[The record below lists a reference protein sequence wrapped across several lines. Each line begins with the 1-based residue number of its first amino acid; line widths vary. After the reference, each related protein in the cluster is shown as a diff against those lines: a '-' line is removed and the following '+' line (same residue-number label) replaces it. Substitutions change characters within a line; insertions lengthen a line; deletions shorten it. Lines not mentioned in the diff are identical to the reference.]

1 MRRCPNL
8 AVWRQPSKV
17 SLTRALH
24 HKLRRAESSHKLC
37 MSPRVCVVRPPPGD
51 SFWYK
56 ELVESLP
63 GVVLKSK
70 RGDAG
75 AVAGTYNAAAC
86 GIKLLKSAR
95 KVELVRLMRAA
106 EVHVTAGNEPPI
118 CPTTF

>member
-1 MRRCPNL
+1 
-8 AVWRQPSKV
+8 
-17 SLTRALH
+17 
-24 HKLRRAESSHKLC
+24 

-63 GVVLKSK
+63 GVVIKSK

-75 AVAGTYNAAAC
+75 AAVGTYNAKAC

-106 EVHVTAGNEPPI
+106 EVHAAAGTNHPSV
-118 CPTTF
+118 PTF

>member
-17 SLTRALH
+17 SLARALY

-37 MSPRVCVVRPPPGD
+37 MSPRVCIVRPPPGD

-63 GVVLKSK
+63 SVVIKSN

-75 AVAGTYNAAAC
+75 AVVGTYSARAC

-106 EVHVTAGNEPPI
+106 EVHAAAGTNHSSV
-118 CPTTF
+118 PTF

>member
-1 MRRCPNL
+1 MRRRPNI

-17 SLTRALH
+17 SLARALH

-63 GVVLKSK
+63 DVVLKSK

-75 AVAGTYNAAAC
+75 ADVGTYNARAC

-106 EVHVTAGNEPPI
+106 EVRAAAGTNHPSV
-118 CPTTF
+118 PTF

>member
-1 MRRCPNL
+1 MRRGANL

-17 SLTRALH
+17 SLTRAR
-24 HKLRRAESSHKLC
+24 HKLRRAESAHKLC

-63 GVVLKSK
+63 GVAIKSK

-75 AVAGTYNAAAC
+75 AVVGTYNARAC

-106 EVHVTAGNEPPI
+106 EVRAAAGTNHPSV
-118 CPTTF
+118 PTF

>member
-1 MRRCPNL
+1 
-8 AVWRQPSKV
+8 
-17 SLTRALH
+17 
-24 HKLRRAESSHKLC
+24 
-37 MSPRVCVVRPPPGD
+37 MSRPPPGD

-56 ELVESLP
+56 ELVECLP

-75 AVAGTYNAAAC
+75 AAVGTYNARVC

-106 EVHVTAGNEPPI
+106 EVRAAAGTNHPSV
-118 CPTTF
+118 PTF